1 MAEVEDKTEQSLVY
15 TTEQFEKLVKEGII
29 PPDFGEIGLQQM
41 KEASEQVA
49 ASKELLDRCKR
60 ENRDPTE
67 EDWLELGKK
76 FNKNIDQ
83 IHKET
88 SLHKFI
94 VDNKNYLLKVIE
106 EVSKPKRKF
115 RQSAHYVE
123 QKLKY
128 NKPTKTPEPN
138 LFDLLNPET
147 IDKIKDETVQY
158 VGIKLT
164 PPEDRIVNVIS
175 RLLEKKSQ
183 VVDKEADDFYMGN
196 EPYRLVHYGSK
207 DTGKQKSAVLR
218 CRKSE
223 LLNEFFG
230 EVKHS
235 GSDIKYFDR
244 VFSSFLEKKWLIRY
258 KRTISTEKKDETKH
272 FIIEDYL
279 PLIKIIKYFPYLSD
293 DESKKVEN
301 IDKEFR
307 AIAGEY
313 ILALN
318 PILTDQ
324 INSKYVEFPEDID
337 FRTKIAAGS
346 HLSVSEA
353 IIRLRDWL
361 IAEMSAGR
369 YKTDVNEETLILRL
383 HLDKHLKS
391 RKKNRLKDQLTKA
404 VQVCQNL
411 GIILDVEESIGAVG
425 QKKYTFKLNKDF

>member
-1 MAEVEDKTEQSLVY
+1 MNELENTTKDLISYKDEEFKSLIKKRGLSLS
-15 TTEQFEKLVKEGII
+15 FE
-29 PPDFGEIGLQQM
+29 EIGLQEM
-41 KEASEQVA
+41 KKEPEQVA
-49 ASKELLDRCKR
+49 ALKELVEKCKQ
-60 ENRDPTE
+60 ENREPTI
-67 EDWLELGKK
+67 EDWIELGKK
-76 FNKNIDQ
+76 FNKTIDQ
-83 IHKET
+83 INKET
-88 SLHKFI
+88 SFHKFI
-94 VDNKNYLLKVIE
+94 VDNKNYLLKILE
-106 EVSKPKRKF
+106 EASKPKKKF

-128 NKPTKTPEPN
+128 NKPTKNQEPN

-164 PPEDRIVNVIS
+164 PPEDRLVNVIS

-183 VVDKEADDFYMGN
+183 VIDKEADDFYMGN
-196 EPYRLVHYGSK
+196 EPYRLVLYGNK

-230 EVKHS
+230 VMKHS
-235 GSDIKYFDR
+235 GADIKYFDR

-258 KRTISTEKKDETKH
+258 KRTISTTKKEETKH

-279 PLIKIIKYFPYLSD
+279 PLIKIIKYFPHLSD
-293 DESKKVEN
+293 EESKKVEN

-307 AIAGEY
+307 AITGEY

-337 FRTKIAAGS
+337 FRTKIASGS

-369 YKTDVNEETLILRL
+369 YKTEVNEETLILRL

-391 RKKNRLKDQLTKA
+391 RRKDRLKEQLTKA

-411 GIILDVEESIGAVG
+411 GIILDVEESIGAIG
-425 QKKYTFKLNKDF
+425 QKKYTFKLNRDF

>member
-1 MAEVEDKTEQSLVY
+1 MAEIEEKLEHPLGY
-15 TTEQFEKLVKEGII
+15 TTEEFEKLVKKGIV
-29 PPDFGEIGLQQM
+29 PSDLGELGLQQM

-49 ASKELLDRCKR
+49 ASKELMDRCKR
-60 ENRDPTE
+60 ENRNPTA
-67 EDWLELGKK
+67 EDWVDLEKK

-83 IHKET
+83 IQKEI
-88 SLHKFI
+88 SLYKFI
-94 VDNKNYLLKVIE
+94 LNNKNYLLKVIE
-106 EVSKPKRKF
+106 EVSKPKKKF

-128 NKPTKTPEPN
+128 NKPTKVQEPN
-138 LFDLLNPET
+138 LFDILNPET
-147 IDKIKDETVQY
+147 IDKIKNETLQY
-158 VGIKLT
+158 VGIRLT

-183 VVDKEADDFYMGN
+183 IIDQGADDFYMGN
-196 EPYRLVHYGSK
+196 EPYRLVPYGTK
-207 DTGKQKSAVLR
+207 DTGKHRSAVLR

-230 EVKHS
+230 TVKHS
-235 GSDIKYFDR
+235 GADIKYFDR

-258 KRTISTEKKDETKH
+258 KRTISTEKKEETKH

-279 PLIKIIKYFPYLSD
+279 PLIKIIKYFPYLSNE
-293 DESKKVEN
+293 ESTKVEN

-346 HLSVSEA
+346 HLAVSEA
-353 IIRLRDWL
+353 IVRLRDWL

-369 YKTDVNEETLILRL
+369 YKTEVNEETLILRL

-391 RKKNRLKDQLTKA
+391 RKKNRIHEQLTKA

-411 GIILDVEESIGAVG
+411 GIILDMEESVGAVG
-425 QKKYTFKLNKDF
+425 QKKYTFKLNRDF

>member
-1 MAEVEDKTEQSLVY
+1 MVNETEESLGY
-15 TTEQFEKLVKEGII
+15 TKEEFKRLVKGGII
-29 PPDFGEIGLQQM
+29 PPDLRDIGLQQM

-49 ASKELLDRCKR
+49 ASKELIERCKR
-60 ENRDPTE
+60 ENRDPTT
-67 EDWLELGKK
+67 EDWIELGKK

-94 VDNKNYLLKVIE
+94 VDNKKYLLKVIE

-128 NKPTKTPEPN
+128 NKPTKNPEPN

-183 VVDKEADDFYMGN
+183 VIDQESDDFYMGN
-196 EPYRLVHYGSK
+196 EPYRLVPYGSK

-230 EVKHS
+230 SVKHS
-235 GSDIKYFDR
+235 GADIKYFDR

-258 KRTISTEKKDETKH
+258 KRTVSSEKKEETKH

-293 DESKKVEN
+293 EESKKVEN

-353 IIRLRDWL
+353 IVRLRDWL

-369 YKTDVNEETLILRL
+369 HKTDVNEETLILRL

-391 RKKNRLKDQLTKA
+391 RRKDRLKEQLNKA
-404 VQVCQNL
+404 IQVCQNL
-411 GIILDVEESIGAVG
+411 GIILDVEESIGAMG
-425 QKKYTFKLNKDF
+425 QKKFTFKLNKEF